1 MNRSDK
7 EQEKDRD
14 IMMALLTPQKSI
26 YELEQTLRRLEKK
39 LNYVTILR
47 HIKKMQK
54 NGLVNSESNLRK
66 NGEPDK
72 RKAMKIEL
80 TSKGLATLLIDGDL
94 QEKELK
100 DLNKEICAKRNKECS
115 SIESGSQSAA
125 YAVTN
130 FFDDLLIN
138 EKHLSRLSRKYSLIE
153 SYLEE
158 IFVNSLLEIKPKI
171 NLKFFDEEWFYEVYV
186 KAIGNAVF
194 KAREKYPIGFEKLGI
209 WKSLTEKERQEA
221 IEEFEEF
228 EKEREEAIKEFLD
241 RCTSD
246 SETVNLG

>member
-1 MNRSDK
+1 MSKKPRKTNKSDTNLQMEILK
-7 EQEKDRD
+7 ILIVSPQTSMYKLAKSIKGSTFSTIRRNIYRLRD
-14 IMMALLTPQKSI
+14 IELLK
-26 YELEQTLRRLEKK
+26 
-39 LNYVTILR
+39 V
-47 HIKKMQK
+47 
-54 NGLVNSESNLRK
+54 
-66 NGEPDK
+66 GEPEK

-94 QEKELK
+94 QEKELRE
-100 DLNKEICAKRNKECS
+100 LNKEIFRKHYEERS
-115 SIESGSQSAA
+115 SIKSDSQSDA
-125 YAVTN
+125 YALAV
-130 FFDDLLIN
+130 FYDDLLTDK
-138 EKHLSRLSRKYSLIE
+138 KHLTSKRYLSLIE

-158 IFVNSLLEIKPKI
+158 IFVNSLLEIKPKV

-221 IEEFEEF
+221 IKEFEEF
-228 EKEREEAIKEFLD
+228 EKERQEAIREFLD

-246 SETVNLG
+246 SETIEDE